1 MTVEELTVRSSVQIY
16 QADKNIMKPEG
27 FGTGCIVRYLDH
39 TLLLSVS
46 HVTND
51 DGLTTF
57 LETNL
62 PPDGRTTPLKPI
74 GGLVYYDVFNV
85 TEGMDLTDFVNLIED
100 KAERIDIT
108 FAKITEKFELKQPA
122 TDFGYFQVEASD
134 KLILNLD
141 DAAVPDK
148 DRTYS
153 FYGKVR
159 PDYQGIY
166 LKMTPTLKN
175 GLKFHRTNG
184 YFHMFLAPEVIKH
197 KDDYR
202 GCSGAPILDSEG
214 QIVALACKIVE
225 NTKVVYGFSIQECMK
240 LIKMTIDTNQL

>member
-1 MTVEELTVRSSVQIY
+1 MTVEELTVRSSIQIY
-16 QADKNIMKPEG
+16 QADKKIMKPEG
-27 FGTGCIVRYLDH
+27 FGTGCIVRYLGH

-62 PPDGRTTPLKPI
+62 PPKENTTPLKPI
-74 GGLVYYDVFNV
+74 TGLVYYDVFKV
-85 TEGMDLTDFVNLIED
+85 ADGMALRDFVNLIED
-100 KAERIDIT
+100 KAERIDVT
-108 FAKITEKFELKQPA
+108 FAKLIEQFKLKQHA
-122 TDFGYFQVEASD
+122 IDFGYFQIEECD
-134 KLILNLD
+134 KLILDLD
-141 DAAVPDK
+141 DATVPDIDK
-148 DRTYS
+148 TYS

-159 PDYQGIY
+159 PEYQDIN

-184 YFHMFLAPEVIKH
+184 YFHMFLAPEIIKD

-214 QIVALACKIVE
+214 KIVALACKIIK
-225 NTKVVYGFSIQECMK
+225 NTKIVYGFSIQECMK
-240 LIKMTIDTNQL
+240 LIKLTIDANQL